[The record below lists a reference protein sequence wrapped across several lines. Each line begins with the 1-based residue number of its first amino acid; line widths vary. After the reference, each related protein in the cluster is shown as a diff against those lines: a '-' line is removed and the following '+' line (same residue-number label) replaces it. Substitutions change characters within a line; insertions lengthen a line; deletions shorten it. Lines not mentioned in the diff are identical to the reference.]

1 MSYTALS
8 SCYVVFFVLE
18 YCVKKNGVVLDES
31 EALVVSRFEML
42 QTNVGLA

>member
-1 MSYTALS
+1 MLYSLYWGIVS
-8 SCYVVFFVLE
+8 
-18 YCVKKNGVVLDES
+18 KKNGVVLDES